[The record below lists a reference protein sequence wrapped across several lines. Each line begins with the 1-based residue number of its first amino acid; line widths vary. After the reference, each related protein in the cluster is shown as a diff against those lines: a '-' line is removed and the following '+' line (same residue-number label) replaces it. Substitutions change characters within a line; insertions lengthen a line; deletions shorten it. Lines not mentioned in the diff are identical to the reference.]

1 MFLTRVKSSVILVL
15 VVVPTL
21 LLGHEWLY
29 VLLFCAAAIGL
40 LEFYKTTGVQTKD
53 HLIMGAFGYMVAAAY
68 YLLLYTG
75 MKQYGL
81 MLILLYMVGILAVYV
96 LMFPKYSANQVFAA
110 VVGVIYVPV
119 MMGCIIQLREL
130 PHGIYLVW
138 LIFISSWITD
148 SCAYLAGRAFGKH
161 KLAPILSPKKTIE
174 GAIGGLLGA
183 AVVALIYG
191 CILQFGLHISLPGR
205 YPISIAVMVVVVSV
219 AGGLISML
227 GDLAASG
234 IKRNFDVKDYGNLI
248 PGHGGIMDRF
258 DSVIFTAPVIYYLCS
273 FIMK

>member
-1 MFLTRVKSSVILVL
+1 MFLTRVKSSAVLVL

-40 LEFYKTTGVQTKD
+40 LEFYKTTGVQTD
-53 HLIMGAFGYMVAAAY
+53 EHLIMGAMGYMSAATY

-81 MLILLYMVGILAVYV
+81 MLILLYLVGVLAVFV
-96 LMFPKYSANQVFAA
+96 LMFPKYSAQQVFAA
-110 VVGVIYVPV
+110 VIGVVYVPV

-130 PHGIYLVW
+130 PYGIYLVW

-148 SCAYLAGRAFGKH
+148 SCAYLAGRAFGRH

-174 GAIGGLLGA
+174 GAVGGLLGA
-183 AVVALIYG
+183 GLVALIYG
-191 CILQFGLHISLPGR
+191 LVLQFGVRITLPGR
-205 YPISIAVMVVVVSV
+205 YRIPIVLVVLVVSV
-219 AGGLISML
+219 VGGVISML

-234 IKRNFDVKDYGNLI
+234 IKRNYDCKDYGNLI
-248 PGHGGIMDRF
+248 PGHGGILDRF

>member
-1 MFLTRVKSSVILVL
+1 MFLTRVKSSAVLVL

-40 LEFYKTTGVQTKD
+40 LEFYKTTGVQTD
-53 HLIMGAFGYMVAAAY
+53 EHLIMGAMGYMSAATY

-81 MLILLYMVGILAVYV
+81 MLILLYLVGVLAVFV
-96 LMFPKYSANQVFAA
+96 LMFPKYSAQQVFAA
-110 VVGVIYVPV
+110 VIGVVYVPV

-130 PHGIYLVW
+130 PYGIYLVW

-148 SCAYLAGRAFGKH
+148 SCAYLAGRAFGRH

-174 GAIGGLLGA
+174 GAVGGLLGA
-183 AVVALIYG
+183 GLVALIYG
-191 CILQFGLHISLPGR
+191 LVLQFGVHITLPGR
-205 YPISIAVMVVVVSV
+205 YRIPIVLVVLVVSV
-219 AGGLISML
+219 VGGVISML

-234 IKRNFDVKDYGNLI
+234 IKRNYDCKDYGNLI
-248 PGHGGIMDRF
+248 PGHGGILDRF